1 MRVTPDRV
9 EAMLDDLARLVRAES
24 PSDDLVAV
32 ADSAGVVADIM
43 TARLGRAPE
52 VVSVD
57 GVHHVMLR
65 GRDPRVLVLGHHDT
79 VWPIGTLAELPFR
92 VADGVITGP
101 GTLDMKV
108 GLVQAIHALDLVRA
122 EIGLDAVTLL
132 VTGDEEVGSPTSRAL
147 IEAEAAR
154 CDAALVLEPGG
165 GGGELK
171 VARKGTS
178 NYRIEVEGRA
188 AHAGLEPERGV
199 NAGIALAGIVLAL
212 DAIAD
217 ADAGTTVTPTTLAGG
232 TTANTVPARAHV
244 QVDVRARTVGE
255 QQRVDRAIRALT
267 TPVSGARITVTG
279 GPHRPPLERS
289 ATNGLFERA
298 RALADVLGQ
307 PESVGIAVGGASD
320 GNFTGALGVPTLDGL
335 GAVGGGPHAPDE
347 HALVGWIAPRTE
359 LLAALVV
366 DVVTRARPAP
376 SRTA

>member
-9 EAMLDDLARLVRAES
+9 EAMLDDLARLARAES
-24 PSDDLVAV
+24 PSDDLAAV
-32 ADSAGVVADIM
+32 ARSADVVCDLVGS
-43 TARLGRAPE
+43 RLGRSPE
-52 VVSVD
+52 VIDVE

-65 GRDPRVLVLGHHDT
+65 GRHPRVLLLGHHDT

-92 VADGVITGP
+92 VVDGVITGP

-108 GLVQAIHALDLVRA
+108 GLVQAIHALDLVGA

-165 GGGELK
+165 EGGALK

-178 NYRIEVEGRA
+178 NYRIMVEGRA

-217 ADAGTTVTPTTLAGG
+217 PDAGTTVTPTTLAAG
-232 TTANTVPARAHV
+232 TTANTVPAQAQV

-255 QQRVDRAIRALT
+255 QHRVDRAIRALT
-267 TPVSGARITVTG
+267 TPVPGARIIVTG
-279 GPHRPPLERS
+279 GPHRPPLERA
-289 ATNGLFERA
+289 ATDGLFERA
-298 RALADVLGQ
+298 RALAGELGQ
-307 PESVGIAVGGASD
+307 PEPAGIAVGGASD

-335 GAVGGGPHAPDE
+335 GAVGGGPHARSE
-347 HALVGWIAPRTE
+347 HALVEWIAPRTE

-366 DVVTRARPAP
+366 DVVQRP
-376 SRTA
+376 RHR

>member
-122 EIGLDAVTLL
+122 EIGLDAVSYTHLTL
-132 VTGDEEVGSPTSRAL
+132 PT
-147 IEAEAAR
+147 I
-154 CDAALVLEPGG
+154 C
-165 GGGELK
+165 
-171 VARKGTS
+171 
-178 NYRIEVEGRA
+178 
-188 AHAGLEPERGV
+188 
-199 NAGIALAGIVLAL
+199 
-212 DAIAD
+212 
-217 ADAGTTVTPTTLAGG
+217 
-232 TTANTVPARAHV
+232 
-244 QVDVRARTVGE
+244 
-255 QQRVDRAIRALT
+255 
-267 TPVSGARITVTG
+267 
-279 GPHRPPLERS
+279 
-289 ATNGLFERA
+289 
-298 RALADVLGQ
+298 
-307 PESVGIAVGGASD
+307 SV
-320 GNFTGALGVPTLDGL
+320 
-335 GAVGGGPHAPDE
+335 
-347 HALVGWIAPRTE
+347 
-359 LLAALVV
+359 
-366 DVVTRARPAP
+366 
-376 SRTA
+376 